1 MRFYERFGGIVLVGG
16 FFCYLFAFGLTI
28 FYPLVVTVADED
40 MVVDVH
46 GNRVKVPP
54 YTPAEA
60 AGQQVYREQVC
71 WHCHSQFV
79 RPVMDEDRRWGPV
92 SQAGE
97 SAIDR
102 PHLFGTRRIGPD
114 LAREGGLR
122 NDDWQIAHLYDP
134 RSTVSESV
142 MPGFTWL
149 FRPNANAE
157 EVERLIALYDF
168 DGNGAVEPEFDKLIA
183 PLPTDAE
190 TVNRLA
196 GADRRGKEASTVK
209 QDDKGNDL
217 KPGADG
223 RRRYVDAY
231 TQVAGPDGRPGTS
244 GDRLVNGFDGAPLPT
259 EAALNLVAYLQ
270 RLGTSIGPW
279 RQPLAA
285 PTPVRGAKP
294 SMKGVTTTYVD
305 AAGQTQET
313 SIEDGLLPRRER
325 SRRLYGEARAKATPQ
340 ALAAAEDAERDYAA
354 LMGAWRKA
362 NPEWNERLTKGE
374 ALYVEH
380 CASCH
385 GAEGRGNGPGARFL
399 SVRPRDFTQAAYRYR
414 STQVGNLPLD
424 GDLYRTLHRGL
435 PGTSMPSWRELDPE
449 QIWLLV
455 DYVQTFLEDQG
466 GERDKE
472 FDDQAAAL
480 TLPPVPRVTAA
491 KLDALI
497 RRGKAVYVAG
507 KCSNCHGTEGRGDGP
522 GWDTEL
528 GNGGRMRARDL
539 KPRFAGDQPA
549 LRIRGGAYPHDLYRT
564 IFTGLAGSAMPS
576 SLRDFEEGW
585 RLAAEADRLKAAGA
599 APEAVAKAEQAARRS
614 LIVPL
619 YEDDLVAQ
627 HGVIRE
633 TDAQGNTVEHLDRLR
648 ATGGGQVGDDWAL
661 VFYVMDLL
669 QVRHLIP
676 LAK

>member
-16 FFCYLFAFGLTI
+16 FFCYLFAFSLTI
-28 FYPLVVTVADED
+28 FYPLLVTDADED
-40 MVVDVH
+40 TVVDVN

-54 YTPAEA
+54 YTREQA

-79 RPVMDEDRRWGPV
+79 RPVMDEDKRWGPV

-122 NDDWQIAHLYDP
+122 NDDWQLAHLYDP
-134 RSTVSESV
+134 RATVSESV

-149 FRPNANAE
+149 FRPNPNAD
-157 EVERLIALYDF
+157 EVRRLIEAYDY
-168 DGNGAVEPEFDKLIA
+168 DGNGAIEPDLDKLIA
-183 PLPTDAE
+183 PLPSDEA
-190 TVNRLA
+190 TVNRLS
-196 GADRRGKEASTVK
+196 GADRRGKESSLVK
-209 QDDKGNDL
+209 QSDKGLDL

-223 RRRYVDAY
+223 KRPYVDAY
-231 TQVAGPDGRPGTS
+231 TQVNDPDGRPGTA
-244 GDRLVNGFDGAPLPT
+244 GDRLVNGFDGSPLPSEET
-259 EAALNLVAYLQ
+259 HNLVAYLQ
-270 RLGTSIGPW
+270 RLGTAIGPW

-285 PTPVRGAKP
+285 PTPVRGVKP
-294 SMKGVTTTYVD
+294 AMKGVTVKYVD
-305 AAGQTQET
+305 SAGKEQE
-313 SIEDGLLPRRER
+313 SGVEDGQMPRRER
-325 SRRLYGEARAKATPQ
+325 KRRLYGEARAKASPE
-340 ALAAAEDAERDYAA
+340 ALAEAQDYEREYAA
-354 LMGAWRKA
+354 VMAAWRKA
-362 NPEWNERLTKGE
+362 NPEWDQRLKEGE
-374 ALYVEH
+374 ALYREH

-385 GAEGRGNGPGARFL
+385 GLEGRGNGAGAQWMR
-399 SVRPRDFTQAAYRYR
+399 VRPRDFTQPSYRYR

-424 GDLYRTLHRGL
+424 GDLYRTLYRGL
-435 PGTSMPSWRELDPE
+435 PGTSMPAWRELTEP
-449 QIWLLV
+449 QLWLLV
-455 DYVQTFLEDQG
+455 DYVQSFLENFD

-472 FDDQAAAL
+472 FDDQSAAL
-480 TLPPVPRVTAA
+480 TVPSIPKVTAE
-491 KLDALI
+491 KLDALV

-522 GWDTEL
+522 GWDTEM
-528 GNGGRMRARDL
+528 GNGGKMRARDL

-549 LRIRGGAYPHDLYRT
+549 LRIRGGAYPQDLYRL

-576 SLRDFEEGW
+576 SLRDFQEGW
-585 RLAAEADRLKAAGA
+585 RLSAEVDRLKAAGA
-599 APEAVAKAEQAARRS
+599 PAEEVLKAEKAARRT

-633 TDAQGNTVEHLDRLR
+633 SDEQGSPVEFLDRLR
-648 ATGGGQVGDDWAL
+648 ATGDGVVGDDWAL